1 MAQSHHNLTTDV
13 LVVGGG
19 LAGCWAAIRARQ
31 VGADVI
37 LVDKGP
43 VGKTGQSKFASGDI
57 KCFMTGD
64 VLTEWID
71 EIFVGGDHI
80 GDRRWIEI
88 VLRETYPR
96 VLDMDAMG
104 VKFEKYDGEFKREFG
119 RGNITRQV
127 VFNSAQMMLAM
138 RQAAEKAGV
147 RILDNLF
154 VTDLLVEDGK
164 TRGALAVDKRSGDLV
179 CFASKTIIMAAG
191 GCAFRHAYF
200 GNQFSTGDAY
210 SLAYDVG
217 AEMMNFEFAGYNSC
231 AKAFPSTGMSRLVAF
246 GGVFRNGSG
255 QPFMERYDPLNKDR
269 AQLTNLAIGMA
280 KEVRA
285 GRGPIYFD
293 LTGMPPDK
301 LDLSRKLIPWNFQL
315 LEKAGI
321 DVRTQPMEWIP
332 AFLGVGATSSG
343 IKTDFQHK
351 SNIDGLY
358 ACGDAWASTL
368 NGAGMGF
375 GGLNLALCSVSGYRA
390 GENAADWSRSVGIAP
405 APTRLVEEKAREA
418 RQPLKR
424 VAGLQPDGLILK
436 LQEILIPYEVLILR
450 HGTRLERALEQVR
463 LLKDEAGRLSAQDP
477 HELVKGL
484 ELKNMITVAEMIL
497 SCAIS
502 RTESRGLHYRDDYPA
517 RDDKGWLNWVV
528 LSRKGD
534 AMKLCTEP
542 IPGEAFGSPSAGTER

>member
-1 MAQSHHNLTTDV
+1 MEQTRQDLKTDV
-13 LVVGGG
+13 LIVGGG

-31 VGADVI
+31 LGADVI

-43 VGKTGQSKFASGDI
+43 VGKTGQSKFSSGDI
-57 KCFMTGD
+57 KCFMAGD

-80 GDRRWIEI
+80 GDRRWIEF

-104 VKFEKYDGEFKREFG
+104 VAFEKHDNEFKRELG
-119 RGNITRQV
+119 RGNTTQQV

-138 RQAAEKAGV
+138 RQAAEKTGV
-147 RILDNLF
+147 KILDNLF
-154 VTDLLVEDGK
+154 VTNLLVEDGK
-164 TRGALAVDKRSGDLV
+164 TRGALAINKRSGDLF

-210 SLAYDVG
+210 GLAYEVG
-217 AEMMNFEFAGYNSC
+217 AELMNFEFAGYNSC
-231 AKAFPSTGMSRLVAF
+231 AKAFPSTGMSRLVAY
-246 GGVFRNGSG
+246 GGVFRNGLG
-255 QPFMERYDPLNKDR
+255 QPFMEKYDPLNKDR

-280 KEVRA
+280 MEVRA

-293 LTGMPPDK
+293 LTGMPADK
-301 LDLSRKLIPWNFQL
+301 LDLSRKLIPWNFML

-351 SNIDGLY
+351 STIDGLY

-375 GGLNLALCSVSGYRA
+375 GGLNLALCCVSGYRA
-390 GENAADWSRSVGIAP
+390 GQNAAEWARAVEPAP
-405 APTRLVEEKAREA
+405 APAKLVEEKLRDIGHPLEKGTG
-418 RQPLKR
+418 RQP
-424 VAGLQPDGLILK
+424 AGLILK
-436 LQEILIPYEVLILR
+436 LQQVLIPYEVLILR
-450 HGTRLERALEQVR
+450 HGTRLASALEQVR
-463 LLKDEAGRLSAQDP
+463 LLNDEASGLSPKDP
-477 HELVKGL
+477 HELVKL
-484 ELKNMITVAEMIL
+484 FELKNMIMVAEMIL
-497 SCAIS
+497 NCAIS

-517 RDDKGWLNWVV
+517 RDDESWLNWVV
-528 LSRKGD
+528 LSKKGD
-534 AMKLCTEP
+534 GMKLWTES
-542 IPGEAFGSPSAGTER
+542 IPHEALGSLHAQIAG